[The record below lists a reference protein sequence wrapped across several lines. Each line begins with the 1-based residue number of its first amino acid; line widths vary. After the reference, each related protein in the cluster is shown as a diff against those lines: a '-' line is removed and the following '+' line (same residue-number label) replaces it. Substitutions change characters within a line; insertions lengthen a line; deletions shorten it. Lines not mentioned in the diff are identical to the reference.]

1 MLQGRVVTLLNRQ
14 EGIVMGILSAFILG
28 CLVTFWWKAKAKQ
41 QESCRRVETVMTE
54 DKSYLD
60 TARKGVTSAIQ
71 KVAQIRA
78 ARIAKKPVMDDELK
92 EILLEYAIDQVRKGK
107 IKIVE
112 DVE

>member
-1 MLQGRVVTLLNRQ
+1 M
-14 EGIVMGILSAFILG
+14 GIVLAFILG
-28 CLVTFWWKAKAKQ
+28 CLVTVWWKAKPKQ
-41 QESCRRVETVMTE
+41 QESSVKVEIGKAEDKGYMDKVKMELRRV
-54 DKSYLD
+54 
-60 TARKGVTSAIQ
+60 GQ

-78 ARIAKKPVMDDELK
+78 ARIAKKPVIDDELK